1 MPIKIN
7 DVSYIYSAGTPFAK
21 TALDHINLCIEDGE
35 FWGVIGH
42 TGSGKSTL
50 FSHLNALTRI
60 QSGKIEIDEFT
71 LIGDGDKKQ
80 KRKQSKEKQPKEK
93 KQKRK
98 KPDYKA
104 LRARVGMVFQYPEYQ
119 LFAEDVESDVAFGPK
134 NIGIKGEELAARV
147 KEAVEMVGL
156 NFAEVRHRSP
166 FDLSGGQKRRVALA
180 GVLAMH
186 PSVLVLDEP
195 TAGLDPRGKKEIFDL
210 IVRIKNTLCP
220 TVIMISHN
228 MDEVAR
234 YCDKIAVMAEGKLV
248 LTATP
253 AELFSNHGTL
263 EKFRIEMPNV
273 TAIAGALADGGLA
286 VSRAALTE
294 EELVE
299 EILRAKGMANKA
311 GGEDAGGGV

>member
-1 MPIKIN
+1 MPIKIT
-7 DVSYIYSAGTPFAK
+7 DLSYVYSMGTPFAK
-21 TALDHINLCIEDGE
+21 KALDNVNLTVQDGE

-71 LIGDGDKKQ
+71 LIGNGGKKQ
-80 KRKQSKEKQPKEK
+80 KG
-93 KQKRK
+93 K

-119 LFAEDVESDVAFGPK
+119 LFAESVEADVAFGPK
-134 NIGIKGEELAARV
+134 NIGIKGDELKVRV
-147 KEAVEMVGL
+147 KDAIEMVGL
-156 NFAEVRHRSP
+156 SYDEVKDRSP

-186 PSVLVLDEP
+186 PKILVLDEP
-195 TAGLDPRGKKEIFDL
+195 TAGLDPRGKKEILDL
-210 IVRIKNTLCP
+210 IVTIKNTQCL

-228 MDEVAR
+228 MDEVAK
-234 YCDKIAVMAEGKLV
+234 YCDKIAVMADGKLA

-253 AELFSNHGTL
+253 AELFGNR
-263 EKFRIEMPNV
+263 EKLDALHVEMPNV
-273 TAIAGALADGGLA
+273 TAIAGNLADGGLA
-286 VSRAALTE
+286 VNRAVLTE

-299 EILRAKGMANKA
+299 EILRAKGA
-311 GGEDAGGGV
+311 GGTQA

>member
-1 MPIKIN
+1 MPIKITDLN
-7 DVSYIYSAGTPFAK
+7 YVYSKGTPFAK
-21 TALDHINLCIEDGE
+21 TALAGVNLTIEDGE

-71 LIGDGDKKQ
+71 LVGNGGKKQ
-80 KRKQSKEKQPKEK
+80 KG
-93 KQKRK
+93 K
-98 KPDYKA
+98 KPNYKA

-119 LFAEDVESDVAFGPK
+119 LFAEDVETDVAFGPK
-134 NIGIKGEELAARV
+134 NIGIKGDELSARV
-147 KEAVEMVGL
+147 KEAIEMVGL
-156 NFAEVRHRSP
+156 PYDEVRKRSP

-195 TAGLDPRGKKEIFDL
+195 TAGLDPRGKKEILDL

-228 MDEVAR
+228 MDEVAK
-234 YCDKIAVMAEGKLV
+234 YCDKIAVMADGKLV
-248 LTATP
+248 LTASP
-253 AELFSNHGTL
+253 AELFGSRETL
-263 EKFRIEMPNV
+263 EKFGVEMPNV
-273 TAIAGALADGGLA
+273 TAIAGMLADGGLNID
-286 VSRAALTE
+286 RAALTE
-294 EELVE
+294 EALVE
-299 EILRAKGMANKA
+299 EILRAKGAEGQTA
-311 GGEDAGGGV
+311 

>member
-1 MPIKIN
+1 MPIKIS
-7 DVSYIYSAGTPFAK
+7 DLSYSYSLGTPFAK
-21 TALDHINLCIEDGE
+21 LALDKVNLTIEDGE

-60 QSGKIEIDEFT
+60 QSGKIEVDEFT
-71 LIGDGDKKQ
+71 LVGNGGKKQ
-80 KRKQSKEKQPKEK
+80 KG
-93 KQKRK
+93 K

-119 LFAEDVESDVAFGPK
+119 LFAEDVETDVAFGPK
-134 NIGIKGEELAARV
+134 NIGIKGEELSGRV
-147 KEAVEMVGL
+147 KEAIEMVGL
-156 NFAEVRHRSP
+156 RYEEVRHRSP

-195 TAGLDPRGKKEIFDL
+195 TAGLDPRGKKEILDL
-210 IVRIKNTLCP
+210 IVRIKSTLCP

-253 AELFSNHGTL
+253 AELFSNQETL
-263 EKFRIEMPNV
+263 LRYRIEMPQV
-273 TAIAGALADGGLA
+273 TAIAGALADGGLE
-286 VSRAALTE
+286 VNRAALTE
-294 EELVE
+294 EELVA
-299 EILRAKGMANKA
+299 EILRAKGIA
-311 GGEDAGGGV
+311 GGDA